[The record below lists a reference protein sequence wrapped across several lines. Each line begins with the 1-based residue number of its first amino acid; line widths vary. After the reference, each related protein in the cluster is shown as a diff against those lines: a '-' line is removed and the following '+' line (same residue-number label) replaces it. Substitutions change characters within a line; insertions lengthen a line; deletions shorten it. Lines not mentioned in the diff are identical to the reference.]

1 MQKPQ
6 ISIVMPAFNSEE
18 TISASIESVLSQTFK
33 NWELI
38 IVDDASEDGT
48 AKLVL
53 REYDDKR
60 IKLIQN
66 SANMGPAGARNVAL
80 ECATGDFVA
89 FLDADD
95 LWTPEKLKLQLSF
108 MQNNNCA
115 ISFTSYWR
123 LGKTDSQKHQEKKAA
138 KVISYEDLL
147 DQNGIGCLTAM
158 IDRRKLPNLRFSN
171 LSEIMGS
178 VKTNR
183 LLKFLLKGRV
193 GHEDYAFWLS
203 ALRPLEGQPPL
214 LALGLDEP
222 LAYYRVSSGSFSANK
237 FQAALSQ
244 WFIYR
249 YIENLTFWR
258 SLKHFSRYAFT
269 GVYSRWRSRS

>member
-18 TISASIESVLSQTFK
+18 TISASIQSVLSQTFK

-48 AKLVL
+48 AKLVF

-138 KVISYEDLL
+138 KKISYEALL

-193 GHEDYAFWLS
+193 GHEDYAFWLA
-203 ALRPLEGQPPL
+203 ALRPQEGQPPL
-214 LALGLDEP
+214 LAYGLDEP

-249 YIENLTFWR
+249 YVENLTFWR